1 MEEKDHDERFFGVSR
16 GTYLIQLFYL
26 VLFSSIYGWLFWE
39 LSKRWPV
46 R

>member
-1 MEEKDHDERFFGVSR
+1 MTDKDDHDKFFGDAR
-16 GTYLIQLFYL
+16 GTYVIQVIYFVFFTATYL
-26 VLFSSIYGWLFWE
+26 WLFWE